1 MEKSNYNCSP
11 NVHELESRY
20 FTDFYKRGTTNA
32 YVTELCCLFDLW
44 SPAVSWEAPLGP
56 SALRPPPV
64 SAHAFVKFDR
74 QRAVYFGGRRET
86 GYTNDVYIFD
96 LDRRVSGH
104 RIDEPESS
112 LE

>member
-1 MEKSNYNCSP
+1 M
-11 NVHELESRY
+11 
-20 FTDFYKRGTTNA
+20 
-32 YVTELCCLFDLW
+32 
-44 SPAVSWEAPLGP
+44 SWEAPLGP
-56 SALRPPPV
+56 NALRPPPV

-104 RIDEPESS
+104 RIDEPEGS